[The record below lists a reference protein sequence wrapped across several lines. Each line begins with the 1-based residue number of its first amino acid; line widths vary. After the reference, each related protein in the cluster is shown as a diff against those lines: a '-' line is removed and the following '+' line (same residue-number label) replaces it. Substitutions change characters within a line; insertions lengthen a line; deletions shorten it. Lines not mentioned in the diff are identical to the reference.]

1 MYFIASAFVGIPLLV
16 CPLIMHRVLL
26 PLVFW
31 NMRVRYSM
39 FELPISI
46 NSIIHRRPSMQRRSF
61 EGKSNFIA
69 KTK

>member
-16 CPLIMHRVLL
+16 CPLIML